1 VSDGLW
7 LAPEVD
13 ERSAQRL
20 LLADPQDPDGRVAIY
35 VCPECADI
43 YCGAITAVI
52 EKEGEKTVWRDVAH
66 SNPNW
71 WAEDGIAGWLH
82 ERAASI
88 ADLELHTAQYS
99 AAIENRPRTNS

>member
-20 LLADPQDPDGRVAIY
+20 LLADPPDPDGRVAIY

-71 WAEDGIAGWLH
+71 WGRRRDRGVASRARGIDRGLGVAHGAVQRGDR
-82 ERAASI
+82 ESPSN
-88 ADLELHTAQYS
+88 Q
-99 AAIENRPRTNS
+99 